1 MTVLLVFLLIPVG
14 VSEADNGELMM
25 EWWSERRE
33 VKNGSREKEKGAK
46 IRTKSVPSR

>member
-1 MTVLLVFLLIPVG
+1 VRLFKRRAGLFG